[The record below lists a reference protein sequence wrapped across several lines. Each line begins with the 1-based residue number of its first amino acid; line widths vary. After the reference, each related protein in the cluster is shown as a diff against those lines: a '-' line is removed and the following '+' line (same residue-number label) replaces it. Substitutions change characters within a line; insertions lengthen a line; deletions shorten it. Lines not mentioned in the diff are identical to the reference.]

1 MYAVSRV
8 DDASVGELGT
18 RACSTDR
25 RSVRAIAAGQ
35 HELCT
40 TDGEPTIGNDVETDA
55 QCKRQQQQQGR
66 DSADERY
73 LSLALFHC

>member
-1 MYAVSRV
+1 VYAVSRV
-8 DDASVGELGT
+8 DDASVGEPGT

-25 RSVRAIAAGQ
+25 RSVRAIAVGQ
-35 HELCT
+35 HGLYT
-40 TDGEPTIGNDVETDA
+40 ADGRPTIGNDIETDA

-73 LSLALFHC
+73 LSLALFHW